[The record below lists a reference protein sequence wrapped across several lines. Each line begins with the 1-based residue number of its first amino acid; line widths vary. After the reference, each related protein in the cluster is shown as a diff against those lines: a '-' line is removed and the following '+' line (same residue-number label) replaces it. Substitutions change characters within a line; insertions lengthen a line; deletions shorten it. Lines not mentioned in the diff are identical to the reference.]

1 MSMNPSTVVSTR
13 GLKPCQD
20 QPVPRD
26 DFRNFRFS
34 PDHGGRFCGEDD
46 VNLLPRRAQADD
58 LLQKGD
64 ELTAGVAGSG
74 FAVDA
79 NGGGIE
85 GCISGEGAAA
95 VVLKA
100 VAFGASR
107 RERQVGIKTNQGLN
121 GGLLIDT
128 EHGCGLG
135 VGADRGRGC
144 RRLWFRTRG
153 CYRCEPVAM
162 EHSSPCGCF
171 CVARRLMTTCM
182 QRERALGRE
191 CRFPRSPSAKSLS
204 LGAIPA
210 GRLAQGNGRGSPAA
224 TEVWFGIAIA
234 AVLTDSPFWDA
245 RVPSPDSCVPRG
257 KPQIPARSAHLV

>member
-1 MSMNPSTVVSTR
+1 MNPSTVVSTR

-79 NGGGIE
+79 TGGGIE

-121 GGLLIDT
+121 GGLLIDA

-135 VGADRGRGC
+135 WVQIEAEDVGGFG
-144 RRLWFRTRG
+144 F
-153 CYRCEPVAM
+153 E
-162 EHSSPCGCF
+162 
-171 CVARRLMTTCM
+171 
-182 QRERALGRE
+182 LGAVIAV
-191 CRFPRSPSAKSLS
+191 SPSRWNIRPPVVVFAL
-204 LGAIPA
+204 
-210 GRLAQGNGRGSPAA
+210 
-224 TEVWFGIAIA
+224 
-234 AVLTDSPFWDA
+234 
-245 RVPSPDSCVPRG
+245 RVD
-257 KPQIPARSAHLV
+257 